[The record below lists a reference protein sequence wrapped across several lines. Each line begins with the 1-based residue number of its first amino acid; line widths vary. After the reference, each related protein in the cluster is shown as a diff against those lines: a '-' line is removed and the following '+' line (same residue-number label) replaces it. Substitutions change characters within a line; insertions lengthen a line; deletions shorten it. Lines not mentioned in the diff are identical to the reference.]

1 MKPTDIS
8 VRAAN
13 PRLALLVAAGIV
25 LLLLGSALVLVNS
38 YVGAGTRVLGFR
50 IGFLG
55 SLLVVFG
62 GAGYVAI
69 GVFESRPGS

>member
-8 VRAAN
+8 ARAAH
-13 PRLALLVAAGIV
+13 PRLALLIAAGIG
-25 LLLLGSALVLVNS
+25 LFLLGSAFALVNP
-38 YVGAGTRVLGFR
+38 YVEAGTIVLGFR

-69 GVFESRPGS
+69 AVFESRPES